1 MRVSPL
7 ILVALSLVA
16 GLGAFGFAAGNQE
29 EHAQEER
36 CGKLASAY
44 FSKDYVEGV
53 ARNDYTDPNTHKT
66 LYDETRS
73 SFVGHYNN
81 SANKCYVAIQIE
93 NSTRLEKAENSATWI
108 SLTKITGSGA
118 VGMFHQSSP
127 SPYADVCFIGPQS
140 CASRSEWNA
149 LLKPYMQN

>member
-1 MRVSPL
+1 MRVSPP
-7 ILVALSLVA
+7 ILAALSLVV
-16 GLGAFGFAAGNQE
+16 GLESFGFAAGNQE
-29 EHAQEER
+29 ERALEQQ
-36 CGKLASAY
+36 CTKLASAY

-93 NSTRLEKAENSATWI
+93 NSTRLEKAENSSTWI
-108 SLTKITGSGA
+108 FLTEITGSGA

-140 CASRSEWNA
+140 CVSRPEWNA